1 MTIERLVEGG
11 HDRMLGADLGEDLKD
26 RAGASGVK
34 PLDLATES
42 DVRDDGRS
50 YGPDPFHNLG
60 HATTWRCRPK
70 CNDGRI
76 QKNRD
81 ELAEALVL
89 RELKAYDFIVLLL
102 AANEHGPRRTGSAR
116 DQVRGGFAIQ
126 DGEEGHA
133 TVASTCSASHSL
145 AAGTGMIL
153 RFLTFAVFKR
163 PELISW

>member
-1 MTIERLVEGG
+1 MTIERLVDGG

-26 RAGASGVK
+26 RARTASVKAFHLVAETDVSGERRGDGA
-34 PLDLATES
+34 DA
-42 DVRDDGRS
+42 
-50 YGPDPFHNLG
+50 FHNLA

-116 DQVRGGFAIQ
+116 DQVRGG
-126 DGEEGHA
+126 
-133 TVASTCSASHSL
+133 SHL
-145 AAGTGMIL
+145 
-153 RFLTFAVFKR
+153 
-163 PELISW
+163 